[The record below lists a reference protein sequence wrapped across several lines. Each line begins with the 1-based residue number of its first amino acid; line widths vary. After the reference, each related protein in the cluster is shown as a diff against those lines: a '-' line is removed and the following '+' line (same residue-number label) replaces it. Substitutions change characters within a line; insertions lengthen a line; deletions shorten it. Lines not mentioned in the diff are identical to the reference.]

1 MKSEEEGIKLEL
13 DKQIS
18 IVTDKFPTNVDNLN
32 NGLKLITI
40 YCFELG
46 AKTNAT
52 HIICKVDEVKNKD
65 TGENMGSL
73 KLEWF
78 KYSNTNDVSL

>member
-1 MKSEEEGIKLEL
+1 MKLEL

-32 NGLKLITI
+32 NRLKLITI
-40 YCFELG
+40 YCSELG
-46 AKTNAT
+46 EKTNAT
-52 HIICKVDEVKNKD
+52 HITCKVDEVTNKD
-65 TGENMGSL
+65 TGENMGNL

-78 KYSNTNDVSL
+78 KNT